1 MKDEKIAMIGTGMM
15 GMSLAVL
22 FTGNGYD
29 TTVLATKEASVLRGR
44 NSYNEMYSVL
54 PRYTSV
60 GLFEH
65 QDAAGLDMVQNIE
78 NYLFPSLC
86 DRKTAFDSVNDRV
99 ASHSRGQKDGM
110 GIYKWDAESIA
121 DFKARASEPYWKYF
135 NWNFP
140 KD

>member
-54 PRYTSV
+54 QER
-60 GLFEH
+60 GLVSET
-65 QDAAGLDMVQNIE
+65 QDGPLCRKSAFHFGLPGSGR
-78 NYLFPSLC
+78 L
-86 DRKTAFDSVNDRV
+86 
-99 ASHSRGQKDGM
+99 H
-110 GIYKWDAESIA
+110 GIL
-121 DFKARASEPYWKYF
+121 
-135 NWNFP
+135 
-140 KD
+140 

>member
-1 MKDEKIAMIGTGMM
+1 M
-15 GMSLAVL
+15 L

-44 NSYNEMYSVL
+44 NSYNEMYSFM

-86 DRKTAFDSVNDRV
+86 DRKTAFDSVNGRV
-99 ASHSRGQKDGM
+99 ASHSRGQKGGM

-121 DFKARASEPYWKYF
+121 DFKARASEPYWK
-135 NWNFP
+135 
-140 KD
+140 